1 MNNTPYQEQSQEYDH
16 LFKLVLIGNSGVGKS
31 CMLMRYAENT
41 FTQNFYN
48 TIGVDF
54 KIKTI
59 NLQGKQIKLQ
69 IWDTA
74 GQDRF
79 KTITTNYYR
88 GAHGIVVVYDVTDKL
103 SFENVKTWMS
113 EIEKYA
119 QENVCKLLI
128 GNKSDLSDKRVVS
141 TEEGQQLA
149 SSLKIKFIETSAKN
163 SNNIDSAFESMAQ
176 DVLIRIS
183 DIKTQQDNER
193 RRLKPGQNVSEQK
206 SSSEGCC

>member
-1 MNNTPYQEQSQEYDH
+1 MNNTPYQEQSQE
-16 LFKLVLIGNSGVGKS
+16 
-31 CMLMRYAENT
+31 
-41 FTQNFYN
+41 Q
-48 TIGVDF
+48 
-54 KIKTI
+54 
-59 NLQGKQIKLQ
+59 
-69 IWDTA
+69 
-74 GQDRF
+74 
-79 KTITTNYYR
+79 
-88 GAHGIVVVYDVTDKL
+88 GAHGIVVVYDVTDRL

-128 GNKSDLSDKRVVS
+128 GNKSDLSDKRIVS

-193 RRLKPGQNVSEQK
+193 RRLKPGTNVNEQK
-206 SSSEGCC
+206 SSSDGCC